1 VTEPQDSTGRPETPP
16 PTRPALS
23 PERRWSTGT
32 VVIGVLLVLAGV
44 AWLLEATD
52 AVEVPWETLLP
63 VALIVVGVALL
74 ASARRERPRGLIA
87 AGVILTVV
95 SAATGDVGVG
105 GVGDRTYRPT
115 TLAALERVPD
125 LGVGQLEL
133 DLRTLDPSV
142 AAQAEEEIDVSV
154 GVGQLVVL
162 LPADLPVQIQAT
174 SGIGEVDFP
183 DGSEGGF
190 GAEAEFGDFEQGGD
204 RLVLELS
211 VGIGQVTVDR

>member
-1 VTEPQDSTGRPETPP
+1 M
-16 PTRPALS
+16 
-23 PERRWSTGT
+23 GT

-142 AAQAEEEIDVSV
+142 AVRAEEIDVSV

-162 LPADLPVQIQAT
+162 LPADLPVQIQAS
-174 SGIGEVDFP
+174 SGIGEVDLP
-183 DGSEGGF
+183 DGSEGGL

-204 RLVLELS
+204 RLILELS